1 MKTLFVLKQVH
12 IFEYRS
18 YFLADKEFFIEKYYP
33 INGEENVV
41 LDVTLSLEFSDSIP
55 LSQGF
60 QSFFFLLNQFTGVTT
75 EIPASCVVVKNSYSL
90 EIPVVSC
97 LGDVLEANTAYV
109 FYVAQ
114 RLNGNQIETLSSIKN
129 VPINERAFNLLYKSI
144 HFRTVDS
151 MIFPFSKSSIRYCC
165 GSCKREMSSCF

>member
-1 MKTLFVLKQVH
+1 M
-12 IFEYRS
+12 
-18 YFLADKEFFIEKYYP
+18 
-33 INGEENVV
+33 
-41 LDVTLSLEFSDSIP
+41 
-55 LSQGF
+55 
-60 QSFFFLLNQFTGVTT
+60 
-75 EIPASCVVVKNSYSL
+75 
-90 EIPVVSC
+90 SC

-114 RLNGNQIETLSSIKN
+114 RLNGNQIETLSSVKN
-129 VPINERAFNLLYKSI
+129 VPINERAFNLVYKSI